1 MTRVAHQNQR
11 HVCAMHRGHSST
23 PVTYD
28 SVTEVLPLED
38 TVTPVLAQVT
48 QALHPEN
55 MVTPPEDMVTPVLH
69 TYDTVRLVLQP
80 KDTLTPMLHTYDSIT
95 WVLHPCYTHM
105 TVLPRCYTHVI
116 HTLQHCSGVTPRG
129 HAYTHV
135 THV

>member
-38 TVTPVLAQVT
+38 TVTPVLRT
-48 QALHPEN
+48 GDTGI
-55 MVTPPEDMVTPVLH
+55 TPREH
-69 TYDTVRLVLQP
+69 GY
-80 KDTLTPMLHTYDSIT
+80 
-95 WVLHPCYTHM
+95 
-105 TVLPRCYTHVI
+105 
-116 HTLQHCSGVTPRG
+116 TPRG
-129 HAYTHV
+129 HGYTRV